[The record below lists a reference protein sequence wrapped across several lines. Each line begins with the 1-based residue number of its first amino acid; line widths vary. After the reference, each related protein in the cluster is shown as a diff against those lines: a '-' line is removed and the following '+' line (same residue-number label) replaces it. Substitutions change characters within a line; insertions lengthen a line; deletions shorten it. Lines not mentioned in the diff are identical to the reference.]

1 MHNLEIRSP
10 SLANPNRSGKV
21 PSRKS
26 LFPTLRSPSFSSA
39 FPSTATPGNMAEVS
53 DIKLFGKW
61 SYDDVDVSD
70 HPLLAPF
77 PAARETGKLFRVKRR
92 SRIPRASGTPRLTT
106 IPRRL
111 SADQRHLSRGSYLI
125 ELRASPTAPLRPRVV
140 VAGTHGPSG
149 GTRGTR
155 TATAMVFC
163 RAASARVQ
171 DGSARRA
178 RRRSPRRRVRRRR
191 HARRLRPRARSGSR
205 ERLRPVRRARRRRTR
220 ADFLGF

>member
-1 MHNLEIRSP
+1 MEIRSEQTRT
-10 SLANPNRSGKV
+10 ACEV
-21 PSRKS
+21 PSPKS
-26 LFPTLRSPSFSSA
+26 LVPTNRQPSFSSA

-70 HPLLAPF
+70 PPLPMPRSRP
-77 PAARETGKLFRVKRR
+77 PATTGKLLGL
-92 SRIPRASGTPRLTT
+92 SGARASRPSEPRLTT
-106 IPRRL
+106 IPHRP

-125 ELRASPTAPLRPRVV
+125 ELRASPTAPFRPRVV
-140 VAGTHGPSG
+140 LAGTHGPSC

-155 TATAMVFC
+155 TATAMVFY

-178 RRRSPRRRVRRRR
+178 RRRSPLRRLRRSRHVRRRR
-191 HARRLRPRARSGSR
+191 PSARSDSR
-205 ERLRPVRRARRRRTR
+205 ERLGSVRRARRRRTR